1 MVKGEKEIEYSIFFP
16 KKKKKKMDGV
26 KSNLFKGL
34 LLGIEQTY
42 FQVVPTKTKGDL
54 IIDGFTDTRK

>member
-1 MVKGEKEIEYSIFFP
+1 
-16 KKKKKKMDGV
+16 MDGE

-42 FQVVPTKTKGDL
+42 IQVVPTKTKGDL
-54 IIDGFTDTRK
+54 IIDSFMDTRK

>member
-1 MVKGEKEIEYSIFFP
+1 MVKGEKEIEYSIFFQ
-16 KKKKKKMDGV
+16 KKKKKDGE

-42 FQVVPTKTKGDL
+42 IQVVPTKTKGDL
-54 IIDGFTDTRK
+54 IIDSFMDTRK

>member
-1 MVKGEKEIEYSIFFP
+1 
-16 KKKKKKMDGV
+16 MDGV
-26 KSNLFKGL
+26 KSNLFKVL

-54 IIDGFTDTRK
+54 IIDSFTDTRK